1 MDRLFLDANVPF
13 SAAYSPTSQLLALW
27 SLDDIQLVTSVWA
40 VEEARR
46 NLVIQRRERLA
57 VLEELLSRVTLITT
71 STTGST
77 EPCVKLADKDVPILQ
92 AAIESGCNVLLTG
105 DKQHFGALYGQ
116 EIEGVLVQ
124 MPGQYLRSRN
134 SS

>member
-1 MDRLFLDANVPF
+1 MDRLFLDANVLF
-13 SAAYSPTSQLLALW
+13 SAAYASTSRLLALW
-27 SLDDIQLVTSVWA
+27 SLDDVELVTSVWA

-46 NLVIQRRERLA
+46 NLVIQNRERLP
-57 VLEELLSRVTLITT
+57 VMEELLSRVTLIAT

-77 EPCVKLADKDVPILQ
+77 QPGVQLPDKDVPILL

-116 EIEGVLVQ
+116 ELEGVLVQ
-124 MPGQYLRSRN
+124 MPGQYLRSR
-134 SS
+134 SCP